1 MFGVGVLILNGSS
14 GKFVEGIKL
23 EWFFWVFMLVVG

>member
-23 EWFFWVFMLVVG
+23 EWVFGFLC